1 MKQIK
6 EEMKTK
12 DLTKVPMPVYVS
24 EEDKKIPI
32 EDLY

>member
-1 MKQIK
+1 MK

-24 EEDKKIPI
+24 EEVRETPI
-32 EDLY
+32 EDLF